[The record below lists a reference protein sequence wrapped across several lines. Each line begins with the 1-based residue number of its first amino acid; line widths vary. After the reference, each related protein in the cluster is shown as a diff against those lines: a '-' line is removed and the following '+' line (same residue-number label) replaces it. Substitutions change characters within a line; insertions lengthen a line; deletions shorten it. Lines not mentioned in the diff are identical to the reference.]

1 MLNPFIIKK
10 YMALVFAGLLPSI
23 GFAMGMLIYNNF
35 WLGMMIMMICMITTL
50 ITGIAL
56 MKNPFSLMLEGK
68 GLIVFD
74 INSTGIIKPFII
86 NVEPPYIKGVLNKK
100 KINDVFNR
108 KTVLNLTAPAK
119 TISKAKYITEG
130 EKKGGLIIELTEEE
144 YNRGRFGFFHYP
156 ALIWNSQLETIV
168 TKDFLSEQEKD
179 AFAEHGVLYLNRKM
193 EELTSIIRDFGR
205 YIVEM
210 IKPQSSSIFTKK
222 WVWIILVVGLILLLI
237 LFATPVLQ
245 IVKGSFAKA
254 GGNLP
259 SLSGAIVSPIP

>member
-1 MLNPFIIKK
+1 MINPFVIRK
-10 YMALVFAGLLPSI
+10 YIALTFAGIFPSI
-23 GFAMGMLIYNNF
+23 GFAIGLMIYNNF
-35 WLGMMIMMICMITTL
+35 WLGLMIMMICMITTS
-50 ITGIAL
+50 ITGIVL

-86 NVEPPYIKGVLNKK
+86 NVEPPYIKGTLNKK

-108 KTVLNLTAPAK
+108 KTVLSLAAPFK
-119 TISKAKYITEG
+119 TISNAKYIREG
-130 EKKGGLIIELTEEE
+130 EKKGGLKIELTEEE
-144 YNRGRFGFFHYP
+144 YNQGRFGLFHYP

-210 IKPQSSSIFTKK
+210 IKPQSSSVFTKK
-222 WVWIILVVGLILLLI
+222 WVWIILIVGLILLLI

-245 IVKGSFAKA
+245 VVKGSFAKVA
-254 GGNLP
+254 GDLP
-259 SLSGAIVSPIP
+259 SMSGAIVSPR